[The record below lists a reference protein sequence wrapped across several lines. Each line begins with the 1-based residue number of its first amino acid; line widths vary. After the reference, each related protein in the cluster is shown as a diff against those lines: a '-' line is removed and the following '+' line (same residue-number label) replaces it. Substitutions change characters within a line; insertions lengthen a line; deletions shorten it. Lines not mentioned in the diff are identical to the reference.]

1 MSDEHFER
9 AVTQKAVLF
18 RPNGDVLLVAPAGDG
33 DATGWSIPGGR
44 LEVGETAAEGLRR
57 ELREETGLDA
67 AVDRPVATHTGAWVD
82 GDGEPLFSV
91 VYACETPGGPVSL
104 NHELDDYTWLSA
116 NEAREAVDHEFLAT
130 AVERAAEVVA

>member
-18 RPNGDVLLVAPAGDG
+18 RPDGDVLLVAPAGDG

-44 LEVGETAAEGLRR
+44 LEHGETPAEGLRR
-57 ELREETGLDA
+57 ELREETGLA
-67 AVDRPVATHTGAWVD
+67 ATVRRPVATHTGAWTD

-91 VYACETPGGPVSL
+91 VYACETPGGSVSL
-104 NHELDDYTWLSA
+104 NRELDDYAWLSTS
-116 NEAREAVDHEFLAT
+116 EARGAFDYEFLVT